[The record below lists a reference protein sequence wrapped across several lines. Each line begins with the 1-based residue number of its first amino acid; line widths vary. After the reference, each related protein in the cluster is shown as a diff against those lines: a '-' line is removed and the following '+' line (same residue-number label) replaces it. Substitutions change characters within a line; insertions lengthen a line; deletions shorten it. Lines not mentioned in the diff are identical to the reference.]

1 MSSHGSTAH
10 SLAGQGAPDGSSL
23 QPDDSNL
30 QPDGSTGPTG
40 GSDTLA
46 ASNGTAAAGH
56 ILLDE
61 KIIQFG
67 ANGEYTVDL
76 DLKYIKGQGCQ
87 WAVALQR
94 TSALT
99 GHRHVD
105 KIVSPGLFLNP
116 YDIQQR
122 WRHVEMTQN
131 SWNLFRELLWDEN
144 AEISENKPYYIKH
157 IDGAIDGA
165 ISFPSGEQVCKE
177 FDQLFK
183 EHFPAE
189 QRRQSNA
196 YELEA
201 ICTD

>member
-1 MSSHGSTAH
+1 MSSYNPTAH
-10 SLAGQGAPDGSSL
+10 SLTGQGPPVGSTL
-23 QPDDSNL
+23 E
-30 QPDGSTGPTG
+30 PDGSTAPTS
-40 GSDTLA
+40 GSDILA
-46 ASNGTAAAGH
+46 ASDGTAAPDH

-67 ANGEYTVDL
+67 ANGEYIVDL
-76 DLKYIKGQGCQ
+76 DLKYIKDQGCQ
-87 WAVALQR
+87 WTVALQR

-99 GHRHVD
+99 GHRYVD
-105 KIVSPGLFLNP
+105 KIVTTGLFLNP

-122 WRHVEMTQN
+122 WRHVEITQN
-131 SWNLFRELLWDEN
+131 SWNLLRELLWDEN

-165 ISFPSGEQVCKE
+165 VSFPTGEQVCKE

-183 EHFPAE
+183 EHLPAE
-189 QRRQSNA
+189 QRRQSIA
-196 YELEA
+196 YQLEA